1 MSQSG
6 PSPQIPHA
14 SPRLAMAVVGLT
26 VLLFGAVLA
35 LVTLWLRAELR
46 GQIAGRDARV
56 LTQVV
61 AVLGL
66 TSDTDPTADDEL
78 GATLATGEPVIEAL
92 VQSERLKE
100 LVSHMRG
107 LLAVRLYDAHGKS
120 VVALPPTRGEETLPA
135 PDLEVLRRFEPIS
148 RWEGRLRRSALFP
161 DEAMAPSEPEPT
173 RPVLFATIPLRG
185 SDRRTLIGSAQLLLD
200 GQEIATEYAALDH
213 HLAQQAGGVFL
224 VGSLIL
230 VTGLGWTFRRLH
242 LANRLLQDRTTRL
255 LRANEELAMAAR
267 TSAVGAVTAHLIHGL
282 KNPLTGLQQFVRE
295 RSGGGTA
302 PADDLWTEALHSTGR
317 MADLMREVTRVLQEE
332 RETIGYE
339 LSLAELVDLL
349 VTRITPTAQAARVRV
364 AVETRG
370 EGTLTNRETNLLLLI
385 LENLLANAIEA
396 TPPDRAVRLA
406 VDVNPPGWS
415 FTVTDEGP
423 GIAAELK
430 PNLFKPV
437 RSTKPQGTG
446 IGLAISHQLAQ
457 HLGARLELIDGEH
470 PGATFQL
477 TLSRSEARPA

>member
-1 MSQSG
+1 MSQTS
-6 PSPQIPHA
+6 PAPQIPHA
-14 SPRLAMAVVGLT
+14 SPRLAVAVVALT

-66 TSDTDPTADDEL
+66 TPDADPTFDEEL

-120 VVALPPTRGEETLPA
+120 VVALPPTRGEETLPTQ
-135 PDLEVLRRFEPIS
+135 DLEVLRRFEPIS

-161 DEAMAPSEPEPT
+161 DDANAPGSPEPT

-200 GQEIATEYAALDH
+200 GQEIAAEYASLDR

-224 VGSLIL
+224 VGSAIV

-242 LANRLLQDRTTRL
+242 LANRLLQDRTTSL

-295 RSGGGTA
+295 RSGGAA

-332 RETIGYE
+332 RETTSYE
-339 LSLAELVDLL
+339 LSLAEFIDLL
-349 VTRITPTAQAARVRV
+349 VTRITPAAQAARVQL
-364 AVETRG
+364 AVETKG
-370 EGTLTNRETNLLLLI
+370 DGIFTNRETNLLLLI

-396 TPPDRAVRLA
+396 TPPDRAVRLSVA
-406 VDVNPPGWS
+406 ATSPGWS

-423 GIAAELK
+423 GIDPDLK

-457 HLGARLELIDGEH
+457 HLGARLELVDGSR
-470 PGATFQL
+470 PGATFRLSL
-477 TLSRSEARPA
+477 TRSATRPA